1 MHLVLRMISVEQHI
15 FVGFYSNSEG
25 FDVVAATLVDVCFLH
40 AVVGVSM
47 SSSSALRQSC
57 SSSWQSLGT

>member
-47 SSSSALRQSC
+47 SSSNALRQSC
-57 SSSWQSLGT
+57 